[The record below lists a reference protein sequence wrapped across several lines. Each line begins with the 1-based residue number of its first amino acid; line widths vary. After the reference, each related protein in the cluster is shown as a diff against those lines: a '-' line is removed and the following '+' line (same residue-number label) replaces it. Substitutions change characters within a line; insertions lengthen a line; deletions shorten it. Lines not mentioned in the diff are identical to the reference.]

1 MPATIEVT
9 IPVRLVPEPLNEVA
23 VTTPEILAPE
33 EVTMPLKFP
42 DVAVKIPTEIPLVV
56 LFPLPVTEFK
66 VSVSVYEVRYVFV
79 SILPSA
85 LRNCDEV
92 PPDLTKD
99 VAVTI
104 PTVILLIAPGRKVNG
119 PADCTNL
126 LSKGLSLGMTVENWP
141 DEGVEKV

>member
-1 MPATIEVT
+1 VPPPPPPPVALIVTWPVEPEIVTLSPATIEVT

-104 PTVILLIAPGRKVNG
+104 PTVILGVPVN
-119 PADCTNL
+119 P
-126 LSKGLSLGMTVENWP
+126 
-141 DEGVEKV
+141 